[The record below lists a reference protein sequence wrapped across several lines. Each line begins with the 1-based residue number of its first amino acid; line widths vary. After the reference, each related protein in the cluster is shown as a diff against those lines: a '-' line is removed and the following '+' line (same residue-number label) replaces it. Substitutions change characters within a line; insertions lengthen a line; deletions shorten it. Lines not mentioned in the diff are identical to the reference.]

1 VNQGIRNG
9 QACLDD
15 NAVNDFF
22 GATVVQRVQSIA
34 PAREVAT
41 QKLGLAPYGVFL
53 VLDMKVLQ
61 KDFALYYQPIYSFCI
76 LHEMHETFIM
86 REARS
91 LPCDAGHTE
100 R

>member
-1 VNQGIRNG
+1 
-9 QACLDD
+9 
-15 NAVNDFF
+15 
-22 GATVVQRVQSIA
+22 
-34 PAREVAT
+34 
-41 QKLGLAPYGVFL
+41 
-53 VLDMKVLQ
+53 MKVLQ